1 MSDVDTGRFLFER
14 ILLVHCSDFKDKF
27 NALCFMVEKLY
38 AFVAGECNGDNL
50 DAQSN

>member
-1 MSDVDTGRFLFER
+1 MSDIDAGRFLFER

-27 NALCFMVEKLY
+27 NALCLMVEKLY

-50 DAQSN
+50 DA